1 MRLNTKTTTDIKAAM
16 LIATTLLVCSATNNC
31 YGQIN
36 GISAFSCTE
45 TKVIT
50 DENDNQTRKWI
61 VLNRCRTVGVVANLK
76 KITKTYKIGS
86 EDTTYTIKDTA
97 ISYIAP
103 GEMLFLGYEACEKIE
118 GNRER
123 CLYYKKWNSEF
134 K

>member
-1 MRLNTKTTTDIKAAM
+1 MNTKPTPDIKIVM
-16 LIATTLLVCSATNNC
+16 LLALTLLARSATYNC

-45 TKVIT
+45 TKVVP
-50 DENDNQTRKWI
+50 DNNDNQTRKW
-61 VLNRCRTVGVVANLK
+61 VVVNRCRTVGIVADLK
-76 KITKTYKIGS
+76 IITKTYELGS
-86 EDTTYTIKDTA
+86 EDTTYTIKDTT

-103 GEMLFLGYEACEKIE
+103 GEILFLGNEACEKIK

-123 CLYYKKWNSEF
+123 CTYYKKWTSEF